1 MKLEL
6 IRSQLAACEQ
16 ACQEGLA
23 QQAIED
29 ACMTARLLMMQA
41 AEWQAGSHAQ
51 DYKKTYIALVGVAG
65 AVQSQL
71 EALIAKEQDVTALAE
86 NLRSR
91 LAQIKT
97 DFAGTE
103 AEYQQIMT
111 LNNQIL
117 AEEEALRKKKKEL
130 EDLLKK
136 IQELTDIKEKQLQ
149 KLREDL
155 EEQKQKLA
163 DLEQEYTACEALYKT
178 VEAELNENLSLMV
191 ALPESTGTDTLDA
204 LVEQAKQH
212 QIQLQTAQ
220 EDSAKPLR
228 KIIEEVQRLQ
238 KLAEGTQ

>member
-16 ACQEGLA
+16 ACQEGLT

-41 AEWQAGSHAQ
+41 AEWQTGSHAQ

-91 LAQIKT
+91 LAWIKT

-111 LNNQIL
+111 LNSQIL

-130 EDLLKK
+130 EDLLTK
-136 IQELTDIKEKQLQ
+136 I
-149 KLREDL
+149 R
-155 EEQKQKLA
+155 
-163 DLEQEYTACEALYKT
+163 
-178 VEAELNENLSLMV
+178 
-191 ALPESTGTDTLDA
+191 
-204 LVEQAKQH
+204 
-212 QIQLQTAQ
+212 
-220 EDSAKPLR
+220 
-228 KIIEEVQRLQ
+228 
-238 KLAEGTQ
+238 